1 MSYGRDP
8 FYIYSGGSYLFLDGI
23 TVGEDVI
30 DAFLYKVLLTGRRE
44 ELVERLQ
51 YGKKLW
57 GRTGMED
64 QEDEIFKKLL
74 GE

>member
-8 FYIYSGGSYLFLDGI
+8 FYIYDGGDYLFLDGT

-30 DAFLYKVLLTGRRE
+30 NAFLYKILLTGRRD
-44 ELVERLQ
+44 ELIKRLQ
-51 YGKKLW
+51 CGKKVW
-57 GRTGMED
+57 GKTGMED